1 MNDTKL
7 LLDLEKKGLAAL
19 SQKKYQ
25 EAAKLFEKITQI
37 SPDYEH
43 GMAFYN
49 LACALE
55 EIGEIKRARKA
66 YETALFY
73 VPDDHIRMGGYASFM
88 YLHGNVHEAFE
99 AYLSLL
105 KIYNKD
111 NDNDGIS
118 SCHQALYSLGNKM
131 GWSRDKVLNEITL
144 S

>member
-1 MNDTKL
+1 MNEAML

-19 SQKKYQ
+19 SQKKYR
-25 EAAKLFEKITQI
+25 EAAAFFDKITQI
-37 SPDYEH
+37 SSGYEH

-55 EIGEIKRARKA
+55 EIGEIKRAREA
-66 YETALFY
+66 YEKAIFY
-73 VPDDHIRMGGYASFM
+73 APDDHIRLGGYASFM
-88 YLHGNVHEAFE
+88 YLHGNANEAFE

-105 KIYNKD
+105 KIYNGD
-111 NDNDGIS
+111 NDSDGIS

-131 GWSRDKVLNEITL
+131 GWSRDKVLNTITT